1 MPVVREIARQ
11 TLISLDYL
19 HRICGIIH
27 TDLKPENVVFSLNEA
42 EKFDMIC
49 TNVLNTPLV
58 DLFET
63 SGSIILNKRQSQNQK
78 KRDRKKKKALEKKG
92 ENSTAEGSQAV
103 ENEEEEKKEPEI
115 KDKKSNIVV

>member
-1 MPVVREIARQ
+1 MAFEVLGKNLLNLIKKHDYRGVPMPVVREIARQ

-49 TNVLNTPLV
+49 KNVLATPLV

-63 SGSIILNKRQSQNQK
+63 SSSIVLNKKQ
-78 KRDRKKKKALEKKG
+78 
-92 ENSTAEGSQAV
+92 
-103 ENEEEEKKEPEI
+103 
-115 KDKKSNIVV
+115 